1 MTGPDYDTLEPGGDS
16 GYVCEHGYS
25 EPHGEDGVVEASY
38 EAAGCF

>member
-25 EPHGEDGVVEASY
+25 KPHLAVFV
-38 EAAGCF
+38 C